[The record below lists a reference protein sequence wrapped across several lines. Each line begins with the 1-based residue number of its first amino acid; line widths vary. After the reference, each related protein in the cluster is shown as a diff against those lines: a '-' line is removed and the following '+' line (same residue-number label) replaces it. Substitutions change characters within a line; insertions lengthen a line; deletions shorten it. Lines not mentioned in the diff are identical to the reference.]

1 MKVETAPV
9 RLADY
14 RAPEFL
20 IDTVKL
26 DIRLDPEKT
35 KVTRCWLCAGT
46 ARAPAR

>member
-20 IDTVKL
+20 IDTVEL
-26 DIRLDPEKT
+26 DIRLDPENDD
-35 KVTRCWLCAGT
+35 R
-46 ARAPAR
+46 